1 MASTVGADDSLYVN
15 KIIHYYP
22 RIVLKSAALLNNN
35 YIRVVKLKGEEIK
48 CKNLRIWFHNKNLEV
63 HKISL

>member
-48 CKNLRIWFHNKNLEV
+48 CKNLRI
-63 HKISL
+63 